1 MKILVIGDSC
11 TDVFVYGNVQR
22 LCPEAPV
29 PVFVPLHQK
38 DNHGMAGNVA
48 ANLRAL
54 GAEVNLITNK
64 NTIVKTRY
72 VDESYN
78 HMMLR
83 VDKGDFCSRIN
94 DIPNDLLK
102 YDAVVIS
109 DYCKGF
115 LEEEDIV
122 KISKRSNCPVFLDT
136 KRKLGTWCDDI
147 DFIKINNFEYDNN
160 KESFER
166 LPSLIEKTIITKGK
180 YGCSFNN
187 KCYSTQEVLVKDVS
201 GAGDTFISG
210 LAYKYA
216 ISRDIEESIN
226 FAQECT
232 TIVVQKKG
240 VATI

>member
-1 MKILVIGDSC
+1 
-11 TDVFVYGNVQR
+11 
-22 LCPEAPV
+22 
-29 PVFVPLHQK
+29 
-38 DNHGMAGNVA
+38 
-48 ANLRAL
+48 
-54 GAEVNLITNK
+54 
-64 NTIVKTRY
+64 
-72 VDESYN
+72 
-78 HMMLR
+78 
-83 VDKGDFCSRIN
+83 
-94 DIPNDLLK
+94 
-102 YDAVVIS
+102 VVIS